1 MEVGIKIMFAV
12 MIALFVAVLYLALI
26 PQKGMEIREEHVMT
40 PTYTPVPAATWTRYP
55 LPLDDELQKHVE
67 RLCKEYEVDAAIIF
81 AMIEAESGCDPN
93 CVGDNGRSYGL
104 MQIME
109 ECHHERCVRLGA
121 DNLFNPYQNVLV
133 GIDFFAELMNTGN
146 GIDWALSWYNSGH
159 GEPTAYALQ
168 IQNRAEEL
176 REASERVQD
185 RNT

>member
-1 MEVGIKIMFAV
+1 MAAV
-12 MIALFVAVLYLALI
+12 IFMAVLLAIFITLLYCCLI
-26 PQKGMEIREEHVMT
+26 AASNADDRMDEIWEEHVMT
-40 PTYTPVPAATWTRYP
+40 PSYTPVPAATWTRYP
-55 LPLDDELQKHVE
+55 LPLDDELQKHIE

-133 GIDFFAELMNTGN
+133 GIDFFAELMNMGH
-146 GIDWALSWYNSGH
+146 GIDWALSWYNSGQ

-176 REASERVQD
+176 REGSMQEVS
-185 RNT
+185 